1 MSALIDIEVAYAAAD
16 RQEVIRVKV
25 ARGTTVLGA
34 LAASGLE
41 QRFPEIAAATPA
53 LGVFGRVVAIDHVV
67 EAGDRVEVYR
77 PLRADPRVARRSRAR
92 GRR

>member
-1 MSALIDIEVAYAAAD
+1 MSELIEIEVAYAAAD

-41 QRFPEIAAATPA
+41 QRFPAIAAATPA
-53 LGVFGRVVAIDHVV
+53 LGG
-67 EAGDRVEVYR
+67 
-77 PLRADPRVARRSRAR
+77 
-92 GRR
+92 

>member
-1 MSALIDIEVAYAAAD
+1 MSELIEIEVAYAAAD

-25 ARGTTVLGA
+25 ARGTTALGA

-41 QRFPEIAAATPA
+41 QRFPEIAAATPQ
-53 LGVFGRVVAIDHVV
+53 LGVFGRVVASDHVV

-92 GRR
+92 GPR